1 MRGTVPT
8 SEWASFVSKEY
19 LAEYLPAGGS
29 SVKFP
34 VPMNEQSRR
43 ALFERLKSFEAD
55 HSVLTFFVDARETKV
70 HMTDQVFFKIAEQ
83 VDWPSLA
90 RSILVRL
97 LKEDSY
103 RIPGELGPQPY
114 LSIAEEND
122 LPPEMLLGALRK
134 ALGAKVF
141 RKRSLAKDFRV
152 AMTKLCE
159 AVGTGG
165 AEGTTTIEKIEDWLT
180 GANKSVSAV
189 KPYQIFNRIS
199 RHNSR
204 HFLESLFRWVVF
216 AGYEGSVV
224 VLDIG
229 RLSLK
234 TNPKDGY
241 HFYTKSALLDA
252 YEVLRQFIDSSHRL
266 PSALLVVVP
275 GVDFLDDDPLSR
287 GMGAYEAL
295 KFRVYDE
302 VRDREL
308 VNPFMSLVRL
318 DDQPKPDP

>member
-1 MRGTVPT
+1 MRGTIPA

-19 LAEYLPAGGS
+19 LREYLPAGGS

-34 VPMNEQSRR
+34 VPMNDQSRI
-43 ALFERLKSFEAD
+43 ALFERLRSLKDDPQF
-55 HSVLTFFVDARETKV
+55 LTFFVDARETRV
-70 HMTDQVFFKIAEQ
+70 HMTDQLFFKIAEQ
-83 VDWPSLA
+83 VDWQLLA
-90 RSILVRL
+90 GAVLVRL
-97 LKEDSY
+97 LKSDNY
-103 RIPGELGPQPY
+103 RIPGELGEQPY
-114 LSIAEEND
+114 VSVAAAND

-141 RKRSLAKDFRV
+141 KNKSLAKDFRV

-165 AEGTTTIEKIEDWLT
+165 AEGSTTIERIEAWFT
-180 GANKSVSAV
+180 GANKRVAAV

-199 RHNSR
+199 RHNAR
-204 HFLESLFRWVVF
+204 HLLESLFRWVVF

-224 VLDIG
+224 VLDID
-229 RLSLK
+229 RLSVPR
-234 TNPKDGY
+234 NPRDGF
-241 HFYTKSALLDA
+241 HFYSKSALLDA

-266 PSALLVVVP
+266 PGALLVVVP
-275 GVDFLDDDPLSR
+275 SVEFLNDDPLSR

-318 DDQPKPDP
+318 DDQPAP